1 MKKIYGILLAA
12 AFAAMALSS
21 CVKGPE
27 AVPATA
33 DNTVFFTA
41 GPVSTRTAFTDP
53 EGTSYPTVWTGNDQS
68 VAISLKLANPKEALV
83 SPSADGKTAAFTA
96 SFSESPEAPYV
107 FYLLSPYSAYLSTYS
122 STESIGITVPA
133 VQTPGP
139 KSVDEAAQIL
149 LAKSAAFDTWPGKV
163 SFALKHW
170 TSYGK
175 LSLQNL
181 KLDGAKISAL
191 DLTASVDWAG
201 RWYYSFADGV
211 STVNSGSKTIT
222 VNTESTD
229 DIWFACAPVDLSG
242 ETLTLVVKTD
252 KGTFTKE
259 IKMPADRKFESGQVA
274 RFAVDMKDVELVPSA
289 VYELVTD
296 MKDLTYDSKVIIA
309 AAAPEYGYAIGTTQN
324 NNNRASAGVTKVD
337 GKISDPAENVE
348 VFVVESGTE
357 SGTYSLK
364 ATGHAGYLIGVSG
377 SNYLRT
383 EDEKSE
389 ASNWKITCE
398 EGTYSI
404 IENAM
409 SGRFIRF
416 NPSSNNIFSTY
427 AASSSVK
434 NPVALYKLAGS
445 GGGDVPADKKAPGMV
460 LTCTELT
467 LNVGD
472 TGDVS
477 VTEIARDYDGEI
489 TYVSGNSAVAT
500 VDAEGIV
507 TAVAAGTCTV
517 TVTAKETETFK
528 SEVLTCAITVKSKD
542 VLTIAQVLTKA
553 VGHLDNNSGKGDIA
567 SGLVLAPTTVA
578 AINGSNIILKD
589 DTGVMMAYKSK
600 SGLVVGEEVEMTGN
614 LQNYYGIAEF
624 VPTMITK
631 TGNSHEVSH
640 GDPVVFDEAAI
651 KAYGEG
657 ARSVMYIKFTG
668 NLPTSKS
675 NAYVNVGEQKV
686 RIYNT
691 GALDDADLGKL
702 ADIFAYVYGYHSDG
716 YLQVLVTSYDA
727 NASSPFLTVDLTAK
741 TWAADA
747 TDPCTV
753 TVSVEEGGS
762 WTYTAEGMGWATL
775 AQSGNTLVV
784 TPKAANT
791 STTANEGSVVL
802 KNNADATKTATVSFT
817 QAGVVVGSSFVLD
830 KEAISAAHTT
840 SWTYTS
846 GEKLITAADGS
857 LWTCFNTYAS
867 TGQVTI
873 QMNKGKGSY
882 VLTPSAPSGKKIT
895 RLVATCSTKNDG
907 TGTGVDRTFD
917 IFDGADAVLS
927 DIKGNDLTAGV
938 DISGTHSQL
947 KIAPNE
953 TNGGACYIVSI
964 MVSFE

>member
-41 GPVSTRTAFTDP
+41 GPVATRTAFTDP

-296 MKDLTYDSKVIIA
+296 MKDLTFDSKVIIA

-348 VFVVESGTE
+348 VFIVESGTE

-377 SNYLRT
+377 NNYLRT
-383 EDEKSE
+383 EAEKSA
-389 ASNWKITCE
+389 ASDWKITCE

-445 GGGDVPADKKAPGMV
+445 GGGDVPADKKSPGMV

-489 TYVSGNSAVAT
+489 TYVSGNTAVAT

-528 SEVLTCAITVKSKD
+528 SEVLTCAVTVKSTDAKALPYEEPLTSSLGDFTIVDKTLPEGLKYVWGNKPSGFAKASAYYSSTNYKAESWLVSPLIGLSSETQAYLTFSYALNYGVAASYSDQFYLMVNDGTSWTKVPVPDLPEKGSWTFYD
-542 VLTIAQVLTKA
+542 VVVDLSSFCGKNIQFAFVYNSTTVNSALTIELNNVRVATEVKGYITMPSTMSLLQGGDAQKLNATSNSGAAISFSSSDPGVAAVSSDGTVTPVAPGTATITASMPA
-553 VGHLDNNSGKGDIA
+553 VGYYSAATATCEVTVTEAASPVFYKLDGTVTGGDNGYAAESDIEQNGISWKVMGNTTISPWRIGGKSLDG
-567 SGLVLAPTTVA
+567 VERPVYNVTPLA
-578 AINGSNIILKD
+578 KD
-589 DTGVMMAYKSK
+589 
-600 SGLVVGEEVEMTGN
+600 
-614 LQNYYGIAEF
+614 
-624 VPTMITK
+624 ITK
-631 TGNSHEVSH
+631 VVIFHGTMTDITVNSVKLIVSKNADFSEPVDSLTGTAVANSELT
-640 GDPVVFDEAAI
+640 F
-651 KAYGEG
+651 
-657 ARSVMYIKFTG
+657 ARPDGHSWDNCYFKIVY
-668 NLPTSKS
+668 NL
-675 NAYVNVGEQKV
+675 
-686 RIYNT
+686 
-691 GALDDADLGKL
+691 
-702 ADIFAYVYGYHSDG
+702 
-716 YLQVLVTSYDA
+716 
-727 NASSPFLTVDLTAK
+727 
-741 TWAADA
+741 
-747 TDPCTV
+747 
-753 TVSVEEGGS
+753 TVSV
-762 WTYTAEGMGWATL
+762 
-775 AQSGNTLVV
+775 
-784 TPKAANT
+784 
-791 STTANEGSVVL
+791 
-802 KNNADATKTATVSFT
+802 
-817 QAGVVVGSSFVLD
+817 SSNKFV
-830 KEAISAAHTT
+830 
-840 SWTYTS
+840 
-846 GEKLITAADGS
+846 
-857 LWTCFNTYAS
+857 
-867 TGQVTI
+867 
-873 QMNKGKGSY
+873 
-882 VLTPSAPSGKKIT
+882 
-895 RLVATCSTKNDG
+895 
-907 TGTGVDRTFD
+907 
-917 IFDGADAVLS
+917 
-927 DIKGNDLTAGV
+927 
-938 DISGTHSQL
+938 QL
-947 KIAPNE
+947 KAVEFYQN
-953 TNGGACYIVSI
+953 
-964 MVSFE
+964 

>member
-1 MKKIYGILLAA
+1 MKKIYRTFMAA

-41 GPVSTRTAFTDP
+41 EPVATRTAFTDP

-348 VFVVESGTE
+348 VFIVESGTE

-377 SNYLRT
+377 NNYLRT
-383 EDEKSE
+383 EAEKSA
-389 ASNWKITCE
+389 ASDWKITCE

-445 GGGDVPADKKAPGMV
+445 GGGDVPADKKSPGMV

-489 TYVSGNSAVAT
+489 TYVSGNTAVAT

-528 SEVLTCAITVKSKD
+528 SEVLTCAVTVKSTDAKALPYEEPLTSSLGDFTIVDKTLPEGLKYVWGNKPSGFAKASAYYSSTNYKAESWLVSPLIGLSSETQAYLTFSYALNYGVAASYSDQFYLMVNDGTSWTKVPVPDLPEKGSWTFYD
-542 VLTIAQVLTKA
+542 VVVDLSSFCGKNIQFAFVYNSTTVNSALTIELNNVRVATEVKGYITMPSTMSLLQGGDAQKLNATS
-553 VGHLDNNSGKGDIA
+553 NSGAAISFSSSDPG
-567 SGLVLAPTTVA
+567 VA
-578 AINGSNIILKD
+578 A
-589 DTGVMMAYKSK
+589 
-600 SGLVVGEEVEMTGN
+600 
-614 LQNYYGIAEF
+614 
-624 VPTMITK
+624 
-631 TGNSHEVSH
+631 VS
-640 GDPVVFDEAAI
+640 
-651 KAYGEG
+651 
-657 ARSVMYIKFTG
+657 
-668 NLPTSKS
+668 
-675 NAYVNVGEQKV
+675 
-686 RIYNT
+686 
-691 GALDDADLGKL
+691 
-702 ADIFAYVYGYHSDG
+702 SDG
-716 YLQVLVTSYDA
+716 AVTPVAPGTATITASMPAVAYYSA
-727 NASSPFLTVDLTAK
+727 ATATCEVTVTEASSPVFYKLDGTVIGGSNGYADESDIEQNGISWKVTGNTTISPWRIGGKSLDGVERPVYNVTPLAKDITKVVIYHGTMADITVNSVKLIVSKNADFSEPVDSLTGTAAANSELTFARPDGHSWDNCYFK
-741 TWAADA
+741 I
-747 TDPCTV
+747 V
-753 TVSVEEGGS
+753 YNLTVSV
-762 WTYTAEGMGWATL
+762 
-775 AQSGNTLVV
+775 
-784 TPKAANT
+784 
-791 STTANEGSVVL
+791 
-802 KNNADATKTATVSFT
+802 
-817 QAGVVVGSSFVLD
+817 SSNKFV
-830 KEAISAAHTT
+830 
-840 SWTYTS
+840 
-846 GEKLITAADGS
+846 
-857 LWTCFNTYAS
+857 
-867 TGQVTI
+867 
-873 QMNKGKGSY
+873 
-882 VLTPSAPSGKKIT
+882 
-895 RLVATCSTKNDG
+895 
-907 TGTGVDRTFD
+907 
-917 IFDGADAVLS
+917 
-927 DIKGNDLTAGV
+927 
-938 DISGTHSQL
+938 QL
-947 KIAPNE
+947 KAVEFYQN
-953 TNGGACYIVSI
+953 
-964 MVSFE
+964 